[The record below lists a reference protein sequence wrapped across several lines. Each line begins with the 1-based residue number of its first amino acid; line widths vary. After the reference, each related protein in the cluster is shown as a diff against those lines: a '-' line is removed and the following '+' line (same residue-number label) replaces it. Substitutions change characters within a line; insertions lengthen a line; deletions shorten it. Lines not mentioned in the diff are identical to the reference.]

1 MTTSFSE
8 EQYDL
13 AYPEGIE
20 FHWWNRYRS
29 GLIARLCRDAVP
41 AGARLLE
48 VGCGRGG
55 EVRALRA
62 SGLNVRGVELAP
74 VPPLAAVANYVDSD
88 QGATTLPAEQRAGVT
103 GILLLD
109 VIEHL
114 PEPAAFLDALQQ
126 AYPDL
131 ETVIVTVPA
140 RGELWSNYDDFY
152 GHYRRYT
159 LPMLSELAQS
169 LGWERQRSGYFFQL
183 LYLPMR
189 LMSALGV
196 KRATSIAAPA
206 TGVRW
211 LHALVAAYHR
221 LEESVLPGAIPG
233 TSAYAVLRVRR

>member
-1 MTTSFSE
+1 MSTSFNE

-13 AYPEGIE
+13 AYPDGIE

-29 GLIARLCRDAVP
+29 GLIARLCRSAVP
-41 AGARLLE
+41 DGAHMLE

-62 SGLNVRGVELAP
+62 SGFDVRGVELAP
-74 VPPLAAVANYVDSD
+74 VPPLPPVTEFVDSD
-88 QGATTLPAEQRAGVT
+88 QDATTLPKEKRAGVT
-103 GILLLD
+103 AILLLD

-114 PEPAAFLDALQQ
+114 PEPDQFLDALQC

-131 ETVIVTVPA
+131 ATVIVTVPA
-140 RGELWSNYDDFY
+140 RRELWSNYDEFY

-159 LPMLSELAQS
+159 LPMLGELADE
-169 LGWERQRSGYFFQL
+169 LGWSRERSGYFFQL

-196 KRATSIAAPA
+196 QRATSITAPA
-206 TGVRW
+206 AGARW
-211 LHALVAAYHR
+211 LHALVAGYHR
-221 LEESVLPGAIPG
+221 LEEWLLPGALPG
-233 TSAYAVLRVRR
+233 TSAYAVLRVKR